1 MMLEELGL
9 VVMDE
14 VVAIKCGLVTLIS
27 FMVLGGVPALP
38 YFISAGILKDEKH
51 QWVAVICIGV
61 GELFALGFAKATL
74 IGLNPWKSGLEM
86 LFFGSAIIAIGYAV
100 GLAFG

>member
-9 VVMDE
+9 VVTDE
-14 VVAIKCGLVTLIS
+14 IVAVKCGIVTLIS
-27 FMVLGGVPALP
+27 FMIFGGVPALP
-38 YFISAGILKDEKH
+38 YMISAGGLKSEKH
-51 QWVAVICIGV
+51 QWIAVICIGV
-61 GELFALGFAKATL
+61 AELFSLGFAKAAI

-100 GLAFG
+100 GLAFR